1 MLVGD
6 DPSES
11 DNDPPDDGGGP
22 DNPGAGALLL
32 RAQAFGP
39 RNAHKTIEI
48 AIARTGGGRVRL
60 LSWRELR

>member
-1 MLVGD
+1 V
-6 DPSES
+6 
-11 DNDPPDDGGGP
+11 
-22 DNPGAGALLL
+22 LLL

-48 AIARTGGGRVRL
+48 AIARTGVGRVRL